1 MHELPDLNGIDNEI
15 SWLELE
21 MNILGVDFASFTVG
35 LLNEP
40 ELKEKRRS
48 WVDKKIR
55 RCGSTMEDTY

>member
-1 MHELPDLNGIDNEI
+1 MHEVPDLNGIDNEI

-21 MNILGVDFASFTVG
+21 MNIFGVDFASFTVG
-35 LLNEP
+35 LLNGP
-40 ELKEKRRS
+40 ELKKRRS